1 MLVAPPRRP
10 RLVRAG
16 RSPATPRSTRRY
28 HDGSTRTR
36 SGTLSTRR
44 YHHGSTKINTTLS
57 PRGYNFGGG
66 RLGCH
71 VFTCSR
77 VRPGANQRFW
87 LPPVTFPKPTPVLSG
102 DACLFNNEVAGETP
116 VDERGGESIA
126 SLDHFSQHV
135 LTCGHL
141 PCQKLFWW
149 HHPHLIECVRPPSS
163 SSRNSTILECRLT
176 LPRGRAVSASGLRPY
191 CTKPA

>member
-1 MLVAPPRRP
+1 MFQEFSSAHAGFEGCSRNHRPCSQARSQGPLSSLRNASAWYASASSCTNDHSPDLYVKSYPRSS
-10 RLVRAG
+10 LRAQF
-16 RSPATPRSTRRY
+16 PATPRSTRRY

-57 PRGYNFGGG
+57 PRGYNFEGG

-71 VFTCSR
+71 IYTCSR

-102 DACLFNNEVAGETP
+102 DACLFTNKLVGETP
-116 VDERGGESIA
+116 VD
-126 SLDHFSQHV
+126 HFSQPV
-135 LTCGHL
+135 AAT
-141 PCQKLFWW
+141 
-149 HHPHLIECVRPPSS
+149 
-163 SSRNSTILECRLT
+163 STIIIT
-176 LPRGRAVSASGLRPY
+176 ASQHH
-191 CTKPA
+191 